1 MKNFSLLAL
10 TVLLVGMLS
19 ACAGEPAPLPTTTPT
34 AGERWLEAGDTLG
47 EMRLIR
53 DDGDTPWLWDY
64 CEVGDTWETTPF
76 TRQCDVPLSP
86 TLFVGLGWVQDS
98 WEAVEAGWLADSE
111 SWVLYLDEQPIDLIS
126 FGALDFEADGLMF
139 RMWNVVIKDVQPG
152 AHSLRYTFTEGG
164 VNYDA
169 TWEFNVVDGR

>member
-10 TVLLVGMLS
+10 TIWLVGMLS

-169 TWEFNVVDGR
+169 TWEFNVVDG